1 MNRHADLPDAGLHT
15 HFDIDQQLPEP
26 HEKDALVGT
35 LNTPSAAN
43 EFVTADDLAQHVEP
57 LRGYETI
64 SGVKHWEYDGI
75 DGTARTV
82 IADGAGDVVH
92 ASLVFYVLR
101 ASNNYRSAGDTGL
114 LVPGSTIDLW
124 NSGADICVVAVS
136 AGGAM
141 TVQRTAGTLTY
152 KVALWVLW
160 I

>member
-15 HFDIDQQLPEP
+15 HFDIDLQLPEP
-26 HEKDALVGT
+26 HEKDALAGTVG
-35 LNTPSAAN
+35 TPSAGN

-64 SGVKHWEYDGI
+64 SGVKHWDYDGV

-82 IADGAGDVVH
+82 IPDAAGDVVH
-92 ASLVFYVLR
+92 GSLVFYVLR
-101 ASNNYRSAGDTGL
+101 SSSNLRAAGNSGL
-114 LVPGSTIDLW
+114 LVPGATHDLW
-124 NSGADICVVAVS
+124 NSGADICQVAV
-136 AGGAM
+136 AADGEM
-141 TVQRTAGTLTY
+141 TVQRTAGSLTY